1 MVADSPR
8 RAIFVVGS
16 VRSGTATM
24 SGALQT
30 LGAHVPQP
38 EVSAD
43 DTNSKGSGE
52 SRWVVDFHEQLL
64 RRSNVQV
71 SDARPQAWFEAGKL
85 ATDEKIRENLY
96 SWLGGEFAGG
106 HNEIVLKD
114 PRLAWFI
121 GLWRSA
127 ALRCTATPTYVMML
141 RPVAE
146 VVGSQQPY
154 YAQRFDEVSRTA
166 AWVNVVLHTERGT
179 RGSQRAFV
187 RYRELLRDWTV
198 PLFELGELFDLHSVK
213 SATANDIRLVHN
225 FIDPTPRRGSIT
237 WDDIDVPKSLR
248 EIAEESWQALN
259 GLADPGGDDNKAHKT
274 LDDLRAAYALYY
286 ADAEA
291 VSRSTVVA
299 ARRESGQERRP
310 AAPPAAPGA
319 TPAAAPAAARSA
331 AQRLAARVP
340 HRVRAKI
347 PPKAR
352 RVVLRAL
359 GR

>member
-1 MVADSPR
+1 MVADSQR
-8 RAIFVVGS
+8 RAIFVLGS
-16 VRSGTATM
+16 GRSGTGTM
-24 SGALQT
+24 SGTLQA

-43 DTNSKGSGE
+43 DTNPKGFGE
-52 SRWVVDFHEQLL
+52 PRWVVDFHEQLL

-85 ATDEKIRENLY
+85 ATNEEVRENLY
-96 SWLGGEFAGG
+96 SWLGGQFAEGP
-106 HNEIVLKD
+106 NEIVLKD

-127 ALRCTATPTYVMML
+127 ALRCAATPTYVTML
-141 RPVAE
+141 RPVTE
-146 VVGSQQPY
+146 VVGSKQPY

-166 AWVNVVLHTERGT
+166 AWVNLMLHTERAT

-187 RYRELLRDWTV
+187 RYRDLLRDWTV

-225 FIDPTPRRGSIT
+225 FIDPTPRRVALS

-248 EIAEESWQALN
+248 EIAEESWEALN
-259 GLADPGGDDNKAHKT
+259 GLADTGGDENKAHKT
-274 LDDLRAAYALYY
+274 LDDLRAAYSLYY

-291 VSRSTVVA
+291 ISKSSIVA
-299 ARRESGQERRP
+299 ARGESSQERRP
-310 AAPPAAPGA
+310 VAPPAA
-319 TPAAAPAAARSA
+319 TPAAGSA

-340 HRVRAKI
+340 HSIRAKI

-352 RVVLRAL
+352 RAVLRAL